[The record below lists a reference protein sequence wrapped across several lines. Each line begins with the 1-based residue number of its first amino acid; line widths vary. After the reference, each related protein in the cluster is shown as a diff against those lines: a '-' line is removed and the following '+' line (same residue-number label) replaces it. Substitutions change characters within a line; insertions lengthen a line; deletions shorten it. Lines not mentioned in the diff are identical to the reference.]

1 MLSDELRLALR
12 SVRYEVA
19 GGTCEP
25 AIWTLFLDRMDEI
38 ANRLEAY
45 ERSTGP
51 DAAHRLNAA
60 NLPEGVVPL
69 RPEPPA

>member
-45 ERSTGP
+45 ERSAGP
-51 DAAHRLNAA
+51 GDVGRIDPSRL
-60 NLPEGVVPL
+60 PDGVVPL